1 MKYVTLILFS
11 VLYLFA
17 ADACK
22 VSKLDAA
29 DCLFSK
35 GDYDHDNQIGRGDI
49 DKLTAEVLP
58 WYLRWTFKAFGGTS
72 QIMKECDR
80 NGDGLIDSEE
90 ALEVETGCLEECD
103 RRVKIVELMKC

>member
-11 VLYLFA
+11 FLYLFA

-35 GDYDHDNQIGRGDI
+35 GDYDHDNRIGNSDLEE
-49 DKLTAEVLP
+49 LTSEVLP
-58 WYLRWTFKAFGGTS
+58 WYLRLTFKAFGGTS
-72 QIMKECDR
+72 QIMKECDQ
-80 NGDGLIDSEE
+80 NGDGFIDSEE
-90 ALEVETGCLEECD
+90 ALEVETGCLEACD
-103 RRVKIVELMKC
+103 RRLKIFEIIKC

>member
-11 VLYLFA
+11 FLYLFA

-35 GDYDHDNQIGRGDI
+35 GDYDHDNKLSNRDL
-49 DKLTAEVLP
+49 DTLTANVLP
-58 WYLRWTFKAFGGTS
+58 WYLRWTFTAFGGTS
-72 QIMKECDR
+72 RIMKECDR
-80 NGDGLIDSEE
+80 NRDGFIDAYE
-90 ALEVETGCLEECD
+90 ALEIDKDCLENCD
-103 RRVKIVELMKC
+103 RREKIIDIMNC